1 MINPHDPEP
10 AMPAQNPT
18 PADIARYNAW
28 AARNGQPAWGIHAVV
43 PAAPAPAPPVNASA
57 LAVKTAVQNGGRARW
72 NPITR
77 RWELPLHGNVVFL
90 TGPNGQK
97 TIAGNV
103 YYRIARRLGIPD
115 FQLIAWQPGM
125 HMGLSL
131 IHI

>member
-1 MINPHDPEP
+1 MINPNDPEP
-10 AMPAQNPT
+10 GMPAQNPT

-28 AARNGQPAWGIHAVV
+28 AARNGQPAFGVQH
-43 PAAPAPAPPVNASA
+43 APAPPAAEAPVNASA
-57 LAVKTAVQNGGRARW
+57 TAVRTAVQNGGRARW

-115 FQLIAWQPGM
+115 FQL
-125 HMGLSL
+125 LSL